1 MKKIYIF
8 SLLAALTLSASAA
21 VPFEKGKSAP
31 PRRTAPAMT
40 ANRAPE
46 KQTLVNEDFSKFS
59 EGTEAEPAAEIT
71 YVNGYFIPDDM
82 TAQPGW
88 RGQGIRP
95 AGGAVALFSWEDS
108 YGDTRGGYTSTPPF
122 MLGGT
127 ATLSLRAKKFGTEEA
142 VLWVVLCDDYYGP
155 GEDVEFELTDEW
167 KTFTFEAKEGS
178 FEEAS
183 YFQIT
188 SDVGTVL
195 IDDVKLEFV
204 RDRIAAPEALPA
216 INVSATEFVA
226 GWEPTDAPL
235 YRLNVLC
242 TEAPTETITGELVQN
257 FDGIN
262 VAADGKTIDAANPGY
277 PEGWT
282 ISLSGHGTQDVTT
295 DEGNY
300 NSAPLALVIDEVG
313 DIIESETLPHP
324 LDGLSFWVK
333 PSAVED
339 DEYNMSMLRVDIY
352 HSSTETWEAIAN
364 LPYYWMEESGDF
376 YSFNPEALGDDVTKV
391 RLSLTQKGLISF
403 YIDDLKL
410 HYRNRGTTT
419 AIIDNLK
426 LTETEYTVRDIDPAN
441 DYTYYVQAV
450 DGEIVSAKS
459 EIIWVD
465 GISGLKVTT
474 IEPTDVTS
482 TSFTAHWEPLGH
494 ATSYKVEG
502 IRLLNATAD
511 MSNVTVIEESFDKI
525 TEGSVESPGTDWV
538 SPFDFGSK
546 GWAATAWSA
555 TQPAWANGMAG
566 TTGTSW
572 MGTAGLVF
580 SPVLDLSCNEGM
592 GFDVEATVYT
602 TVESFPDAEGNL
614 YPEGVFVMVLN
625 TPQDR
630 QALAAALIETPATGY
645 TSDKVTVNVNP
656 DEVDLSNVIVA
667 FMSKSGQMFFV
678 DDVKITQN
686 LKAGEKLSVPFM
698 VDTTPETEYSFSD
711 LDPMSDHGFTVTA
724 STTRQFQTY
733 TSEPSDLRI
742 VPTHSSGI
750 VRATADNSTVNAA
763 GGKGCILV
771 SAPEGTPAAAYTV
784 AGTCVGRTSGQGRME
799 IEPGIYIVRVGDST
813 FKVAV
818 R

>member
-1 MKKIYIF
+1 MKKNYIF
-8 SLLAALTLSASAA
+8 PLLAALTLSASAA

-31 PRRTAPAMT
+31 LRRTAPSIT
-40 ANRAPE
+40 DNRAPE
-46 KQTLVNEDFSKFS
+46 KQTFVNEDFSKFL

-108 YGDTRGGYTSTPPF
+108 YGGSRGGYTSTPPF

-142 VLWVVLCDDYYGP
+142 VLWVAICDDYYGP
-155 GEDVEFELTDEW
+155 GEDAEFELTDEW
-167 KTFTFEAKEGS
+167 QTYTIVAKGGS
-178 FEEAS
+178 LIDDS

-188 SDVGTVL
+188 SDKGTAL
-195 IDDVKLEFV
+195 IDDVKLDFV

-226 GWEPTDAPL
+226 SWEPTEAPL

-242 TEAPTETITGELVQN
+242 TEAPAETITGETVQN

-262 VAADGKTIDAANPGY
+262 VAGDGKTIDTANPCY
-277 PEGWT
+277 PEGWS
-282 ISLSGHGTQDVTT
+282 ISLSEHGTQDVTT

-300 NSAPLALVIDEVG
+300 NSAPLAMVVDEVG

-333 PSAVED
+333 PSAYED
-339 DEYNMSMLRVDIY
+339 YDSDMSLLRVDIY
-352 HSSTETWEAIAN
+352 HSSTDTWEAIAN
-364 LPYYWMEESGDF
+364 LPYYWMEENGDF
-376 YSFNPEALGDDVTKV
+376 YTFNPEALGDDATKV
-391 RLSLTQKGLISF
+391 RLSLIQKGLVSF

-410 HYRNRGTTT
+410 HYRNRGTTK
-419 AIIDNLK
+419 AIIDNFE
-426 LTETEYTVRDIDPAN
+426 LTETEYTVSDINPAN

-450 DGEIVSAKS
+450 DGEIVSERSAT
-459 EIIWVD
+459 IWVD

-474 IEPTDVTS
+474 NEPTEVTA

-502 IRLLNATAD
+502 IRQLNAATD
-511 MSNVTVIEESFDKI
+511 MNGVTVIEESFDKI
-525 TEGSVESPGTDWV
+525 TEGTVENPGTDWF
-538 SPFDFGSK
+538 SPFDFGGK
-546 GWAATAWSA
+546 GWAATAWGA

-602 TVESFPDAEGNL
+602 TVESFSDAEGNL

-630 QALAAALIETPATGY
+630 QALAAALIETPAAGK

-656 DEVDLSNVIVA
+656 DEVDLSKVIVA
-667 FMSKSGQMFFV
+667 FMSKSGRMFFV

-698 VDTTPETEYSFSD
+698 VDTTPETEYAFSD

-733 TSEPSDLRI
+733 TSEPSELRI
-742 VPTHSSGI
+742 VPTHSSGT
-750 VRATADNSTVNAA
+750 VCEVVDNATVNAI
-763 GGKGCILV
+763 GGKDCILI
-771 SAPEGTPAAAYTV
+771 SAPEGTPAAAYTL

-799 IEPGIYIVRVGDST
+799 IEQGIYIVRVGDSA